1 MVASELSR
9 LGVPITLS
17 LPVDADLAGRSRA
30 VVQLVAAGVQLT
42 DALDVVGID
51 VPASADPGGIEAAMN
66 RAQAFLGME

>member
-9 LGVPITLS
+9 LGVAITLS

-30 VVQLVAAGVQLT
+30 VVQLVAAGVQLA

-51 VPASADPGGIEAAMN
+51 VPSRVDPGGIDAAMN
-66 RAQAFLGME
+66 RAQIFLGVE